1 MKVKTF
7 LPIFPGFYNTI
18 FEFDYNLID
27 SDINE
32 ARKEKGLFSNWSIDD
47 LKIDYSRYEL
57 DIVKGFCD
65 ILPDFLSDYII
76 GIELETIV
84 SPKKYNFSNDSAN
97 VIIETR
103 PENIQAFIYS
113 HKKEFSEYL
122 KARYTSCDGFISH
135 YSNNFEAWES
145 ETENFLNF
153 NVNGHFLGAVLE
165 FIARIENITAFD
177 ISDRLEVYPFE
188 YIDNYDEIVNQSD
201 GSLFEM
207 LTQNNFSKDWADYI
221 ETSFQNN
228 VIESLSLDEK
238 TLSIIQEY
246 KNLLALA

>member
-1 MKVKTF
+1 MKVKSF

-27 SDINE
+27 YDITE
-32 ARKEKGLFSNWSIDD
+32 ARKERGLFSDWSIDD
-47 LKIDYSRYEL
+47 LKIDNAKYESE
-57 DIVKGFCD
+57 IVNGFCD
-65 ILPDFLSDYII
+65 ILPDLLSDYILK
-76 GIELETIV
+76 IELERIIN
-84 SPKKYNFSNDSAN
+84 PKTYNFSNDSAD
-97 VIIETR
+97 VIIEIN
-103 PENIQAFIYS
+103 PEKIQAFIYY
-113 HKKEFSEYL
+113 HKKEFCEYL

-145 ETENFLNF
+145 ETESFLNF
-153 NVNGHFLGAVLE
+153 NVNGHYLGAVLE
-165 FIARIENITAFD
+165 FIAGIEKITAYD
-177 ISDRLEVYPFE
+177 IYDRLEISYFD
-188 YIDNYDEIVNQSD
+188 YIENYDEILNKTD

-221 ETSFQNN
+221 ETSFQNG

-238 TLSIIQEY
+238 TLAIIREY